1 MKTLRLLF
9 VLSLMLATVAA
20 QGAAPSAGP
29 VILKT
34 TDTLIGSGR
43 LAMSGNAV
51 AVHYGAWLYAP
62 SAPKQ
67 RGAGFDTSAGGAP
80 FSFTLGAGRVIKG
93 WDEGVRGMRVG
104 GKRTLV
110 VPAAMAFGQ
119 AGRGA
124 VPLLANLIFDIE
136 LVDVK

>member
-1 MKTLRLLF
+1 MKTPCSLL
-9 VLSLMLATVAA
+9 VLALMLAMVPAQAA
-20 QGAAPSAGP
+20 TSSAGP
-29 VILKT
+29 VALKT

-43 LAMSGNAV
+43 LAIHGNTV

-67 RGAGFDTSAGGAP
+67 RGAGFDTSARGAP

-110 VPAAMAFGQ
+110 VPSAMAFGQ

-124 VPLLANLIFDIE
+124 VPPGANLIFDID